1 MRYGIL
7 LAAALLVAPGA
18 LAAQDDDCDCDYDD
32 REYYEERPTGGF
44 VGGSFTIA
52 QTQGEFAD
60 YVDGGLGGNLHY
72 IHALDPEG
80 WLALRVDGGFAIYG
94 YERQRVPL
102 SPTLG
107 GRILVDLTTSNDIA
121 WIGVGPQIGV
131 PNGALRPYA
140 NAYAGYS
147 YMATTSSVS
156 STHSYDYYDYYDDEL
171 FSTTNFDDWSFSYGG
186 GAGVYIPVRGGP
198 QPVSIDLGVRY
209 HNNGVA
215 EYLREGDIQDNADG
229 SITLFPVRSDTDMLT
244 FHIGFSVGIAR

>member
-1 MRYGIL
+1 MRYGTIL
-7 LAAALLVAPGA
+7 LAALLAAPGA

-32 REYYEERPTGGF
+32 REYYEDRPTGGF
-44 VGGSFTIA
+44 AGGSFTIA

-60 YVDGGLGGNLHY
+60 YVDAGLGGSLHY
-72 IHALDPEG
+72 IHALDRDG
-80 WLALRVDGGFAIYG
+80 WLALRVDGGFVIYG

-131 PNGALRPYA
+131 PDGTLKPYVNGY
-140 NAYAGYS
+140 GGFS
-147 YMATTSSVS
+147 YLATTSSVEGIS
-156 STHSYDYYDYYDDEL
+156 HYDDENI

-186 GAGVYIPVRGGP
+186 GAGVYIPVRRGA

-209 HNNGVA
+209 HNNGQA
-215 EYLREGDIQDNADG
+215 EYLREGGIQDNADG
-229 SITLFPVRSDTDMLT
+229 TITVFPVRSDTDLLT
-244 FHIGFSVGIAR
+244 FHIGFSIGIAR